1 MLITASHM
9 RRYMFV
15 TAVVLMLAGGQL
27 LFSRNL
33 IIFSIDSCRADRFGI
48 YGYTR
53 DTSPNVDS
61 WARTGTVFRNAYST
75 SAWTAPGLVSLL
87 SGLYPATHEVNNRD
101 RMGSPDLV
109 TLPKLLR
116 QWGYEVPNLNFFT
129 FAPYYVNL
137 GLEPVE
143 RRYFSRKPGDEL
155 LNWLTENLDSER
167 TEPFFVFY
175 HSTIVHQP
183 YNPSDEDLPAP
194 REELEKRPAIRAV
207 LNGAIVPLGSIQFV
221 AGDKEILDQLY
232 DAEVRKVDLLFGS
245 MLGILKDKG
254 VLGETLIVLTA
265 DHGEAL
271 LDHGFVGHA
280 STSLRAKLYEELIRI
295 PLVFS
300 WPGHVPANRI
310 EDGLA
315 SQIDVLP
322 TVLSLLGWKPPDTV
336 EGINLLAP
344 ESTQRSLYFES
355 IIAGNQTTKENEKL
369 WVRAARR
376 GHFKFITT
384 EELYNL
390 YTDPLERTNL
400 VEVNSELAG
409 AMRADINAWV
419 GASRQKAREIFQTQ
433 ARLYVPRGK
442 TTRCPAIQMPS
453 DGSVLSYDNH
463 TGAVLLQWRGDLRTE
478 YLVQYDIGT
487 GDHHVTGIFPVQGN
501 HQLLGPLNPE
511 LWTNLKAWNPF
522 KIRVSPR
529 VPSTCWSEWVSF
541 KF

>member
-207 LNGAIVPLGSIQFV
+207 LNGAIVPLGSTQFV

-254 VLGETLIVLTA
+254 VLGVTLIVLTA
-265 DHGEAL
+265 DHGEEL

-322 TVLSLLGWKPPDTV
+322 TVLSLLGWQPPDTV

-369 WVRAARR
+369 WVRAARK

-400 VEVNSELAG
+400 VEVNSGLAG

-442 TTRCPAIQMPS
+442 PTRCPAIQMPS

-487 GDHHVTGIFPVQGN
+487 GNHHVTGIFPVQGN

-529 VPSTCWSEWVSF
+529 VPSTCWGEWVSF